1 MKKITKNPCAFF
13 CQVRMVTET
22 CLSVWKWTE
31 LGPQCRGYH
40 SATARVRLRMRL
52 TGMLIHLCIVVKKS
66 I

>member
-1 MKKITKNPCAFF
+1 MKKNNKKPLCIF

-22 CLSVWKWTE
+22 RLSVWKWTE
-31 LGPQCRGYH
+31 LGPQCRGYR

-52 TGMLIHLCIVVKKS
+52 TGMLIHLCVVVKKC